1 MTEADRLRKREQDL
15 CEVPRCRQR
24 AEITYMGSGVC
35 GRCFGRYTGPELR
48 RHLGIPEEAA

>member
-1 MTEADRLRKREQDL
+1 MSQADRLRKREKDL

-24 AEITYMGSGVC
+24 AEITYYGCGVC

-48 RHLGIPEEAA
+48 ARLDVEGN